1 MSFTSARRAV
11 ESYFGANWLLT
22 PIAFENVAFTPPATP
37 PGDGRWVKLMILHEQ
52 SEQAALGS
60 PALHRY
66 RGRILIYCFTALG
79 GGAQQA
85 TALADAAAALF
96 DGALIAG
103 HVLLPPEIT
112 GDEDI
117 DGAYRATVA
126 IPFWRDEIH

>member
-22 PIAFENVAFTPPATP
+22 PVAFENVAFSPPE
-37 PGDGRWVKLMILHEQ
+37 DGRWVKLMILHEQ

-60 PALHRY
+60 PALRRY
-66 RGRILIYCFTALG
+66 RGRILIYCFTPPG

-85 TALADAAAALF
+85 SLLADAAAALF
-96 DGALIAG
+96 DGAQVAG
-103 HVLLPPEIT
+103 HVLLPPEISE
-112 GDEDI
+112 DEDI
-117 DGAYRATVA
+117 DGAYRATLA